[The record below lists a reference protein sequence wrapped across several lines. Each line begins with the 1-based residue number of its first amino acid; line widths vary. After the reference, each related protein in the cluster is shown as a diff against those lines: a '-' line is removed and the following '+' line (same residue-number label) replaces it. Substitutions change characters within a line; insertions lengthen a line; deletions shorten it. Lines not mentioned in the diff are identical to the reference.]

1 MESTVRQYNEIKFKT
16 TTYNG
21 ITIVVRSTDEW
32 VNASKMVMTLTK
44 NDESRLVDL
53 FKSVNWI
60 KYYNYFKQQQQK
72 LTPEIS
78 RVEFYKQNNTYP
90 VELRGYYVHPKLVN
104 YIAIWASPQYASD
117 VGEIMDSINK
127 NSLAQHIIFEKNAR
141 RTIDRLNEEVMEQIT
156 IADNLADD
164 IEQLVPRTVFD
175 QQKQAYILIL
185 NVIDTVDN
193 NTTFEMRRLC
203 KNNMKIGL
211 LNQLKLHSIRYFDNL
226 PVAVTSYHEIQQ
238 ALIANF
244 EQVTFRY
251 NKFTL
256 NNQEG
261 LIEDV
266 INVIRDEIERI
277 HD

>member
-1 MESTVRQYNEIKFKT
+1 MQSTVRDFGEIKFKT

-44 NDESRLVDL
+44 NNQSRLVDL
-53 FKSVNWI
+53 FKSVNWTE
-60 KYYNYFKQQQQK
+60 YYNYFKQMMQSSSN
-72 LTPEIS
+72 EIPF
-78 RVEFYKQNNTYP
+78 VEFYEQNLTYP
-90 VELRGYYVHPKLVN
+90 HDLRGYYVHPKLVN
-104 YIAIWASPQYASD
+104 YIAIWASPKYSFI
-117 VGEIMDSINK
+117 VSEIMDTINK
-127 NSLAQHIIFEKNAR
+127 NSLAQHITFERNAR
-141 RTIDRLNEEVMEQIT
+141 RTIDRLNEEVMEQMA
-156 IADNLADD
+156 IADNLAGD

-211 LNQLKLHSIRYFDNL
+211 LNQLKLHSVRFFDNL

-266 INVIRDEIERI
+266 INVIIDEIERI

>member
-1 MESTVRQYNEIKFKT
+1 
-16 TTYNG
+16 
-21 ITIVVRSTDEW
+21 
-32 VNASKMVMTLTK
+32 
-44 NDESRLVDL
+44 
-53 FKSVNWI
+53 
-60 KYYNYFKQQQQK
+60 
-72 LTPEIS
+72 
-78 RVEFYKQNNTYP
+78 
-90 VELRGYYVHPKLVN
+90 
-104 YIAIWASPQYASD
+104 
-117 VGEIMDSINK
+117 MDSINK
-127 NSLAQHIIFEKNAR
+127 NSLAQQITFEKNAR
-141 RTIDRLNEEVMEQIT
+141 RTIDRLNEEVMEQIA

-203 KNNMKIGL
+203 KNNMKI
-211 LNQLKLHSIRYFDNL
+211 
-226 PVAVTSYHEIQQ
+226 VAVTSYHEIQQ

>member
-1 MESTVRQYNEIKFKT
+1 
-16 TTYNG
+16 
-21 ITIVVRSTDEW
+21 
-32 VNASKMVMTLTK
+32 MVMTLTK
-44 NDESRLVDL
+44 NNQSRLVDL
-53 FKSVNWI
+53 FKSVNWTE
-60 KYYNYFKQQQQK
+60 YYNYFKQQQQK

-78 RVEFYKQNNTYP
+78 FVEFYEQNLTYP
-90 VELRGYYVHPKLVN
+90 HDLRGYYVHPKLIN

-127 NSLAQHIIFEKNAR
+127 NSLAQHITFEKNAR
-141 RTIDRLNEEVMEQIT
+141 RTIDRLNEEVMEQIA

-175 QQKQAYILIL
+175 QLKQAYILIL
-185 NVIDTVDN
+185 KVIDTVDN
-193 NTTFEMRRLC
+193 NTTFEMRRL
-203 KNNMKIGL
+203 L
-211 LNQLKLHSIRYFDNL
+211 
-226 PVAVTSYHEIQQ
+226 AVTSYHEIQQ

>member
-1 MESTVRQYNEIKFKT
+1 MQSTVRDFGEIKFKT

-32 VNASKMVMTLTK
+32 INASKMVMTLTK
-44 NDESRLVDL
+44 NDESRLIDL

-78 RVEFYKQNNTYP
+78 RVTFYEENNTYP
-90 VELRGYYVHPKLVN
+90 KNLRGYYVHPKLVN

-127 NSLAQHIIFEKNAR
+127 NSLAQHITFEKNAR
-141 RTIDRLNEEVMEQIT
+141 RTIDGLNEEVMEQIA

-193 NTTFEMRRLC
+193 NTTFEMRRL
-203 KNNMKIGL
+203 
-211 LNQLKLHSIRYFDNL
+211 
-226 PVAVTSYHEIQQ
+226 
-238 ALIANF
+238 
-244 EQVTFRY
+244 
-251 NKFTL
+251 
-256 NNQEG
+256 
-261 LIEDV
+261 
-266 INVIRDEIERI
+266 
-277 HD
+277 